1 MSILKKAWKTIKKVG
16 EDIGEKVKDIA
27 KTVWEVS
34 PPGRVVGAISDI
46 SKGEKFGK
54 IVEERVLKGTPVGL
68 IYNVGKGIVENK
80 PILEVVGT
88 AIKDI
93 GLINLQKSLLGG
105 IFGGIGGRGILGGLG
120 GGGLLGGL
128 GLSGLQILGGEA
140 LTKIGTK
147 IGTETKAG
155 EEAKAG
161 GEIGLPTFSTIDI
174 RLPDYSDA
182 LKRLEERGRGIYE
195 TERGRILEDL
205 ARMRELTYSDLNKL
219 LGMDVWEQPIQQAT
233 EIARREAMRFMD
245 VAGLGGL
252 GAAPLL
258 MSEIVQKATQ
268 PLLVEKAR
276 GQQALIEMAQRGL
289 QEIGLTGLR
298 GLQEIGLTGLRGLQE
313 IGLTGLRGLQEQTIL
328 AQRGLQDLGAGF
340 TEYMYGL
347 PFKTFDQALKEA
359 QFKYSTAFRLF
370 DLQLEP
376 YRIILGAQSR
386 YTPPPG
392 FFEDFATFI
401 SGMLSLG

>member
-1 MSILKKAWKTIKKVG
+1 MKSEIKTNYVIKEFDTGKSI
-16 EDIGEKVKDIA
+16 DIGTGMIKSPEEPWEKRWSTFQVNPYAMLKWA
-27 KTVWEVS
+27 KTSIANRLFRQFGEQEWYEWGLPENTPS
-34 PPGRVVGAISDI
+34 TLTIDEIQKLSDPMSDI
-46 SKGEKFGK
+46 PGVQSPMD
-54 IVEERVLKGTPVGL
+54 VNTPGSW
-68 IYNVGKGIVENK
+68 
-80 PILEVVGT
+80 
-88 AIKDI
+88 A
-93 GLINLQKSLLGG
+93 NL
-105 IFGGIGGRGILGGLG
+105 F
-120 GGGLLGGL
+120 
-128 GLSGLQILGGEA
+128 A
-140 LTKIGTK
+140 
-147 IGTETKAG
+147 KAG
-155 EEAKAG
+155 ELLKFMENLG
-161 GEIGLPTFSTIDI
+161 SGFLQQLQTISGSTSGLGTGLGTIDI
-174 RLPDYSDA
+174 RLPDYSEV
-182 LKRLEERGRGIYE
+182 LKKLEERGKGIYE

-205 ARMRELTYSDLNKL
+205 ARMRELTFSDLNKL

-252 GAAPLL
+252 GVAPLL

-276 GQQALIEMAQRGL
+276 GQQALMEMAQRGL
-289 QEIGLTGLR
+289 L
-298 GLQEIGLTGLRGLQE
+298 
-313 IGLTGLRGLQEQTIL
+313 EQIAL

-392 FFEDFATFI
+392 FFEDLATYI
-401 SGMLSLG
+401 STILPLW

>member
-1 MSILKKAWKTIKKVG
+1 MALNVKTKTDFGNYGIKTFDTGISFDTGMTKAPDEPWERRWSTFQVNPSAMLKWFKTPI
-16 EDIGEKVKDIA
+16 EDRIFRQVEEQTWYEWGLPENTPSQISSDPMKDIPG
-27 KTVWEVS
+27 VQS
-34 PPGRVVGAISDI
+34 PQDVNTSGSWA
-46 SKGEKFGK
+46 
-54 IVEERVLKGTPVGL
+54 
-68 IYNVGKGIVENK
+68 
-80 PILEVVGT
+80 
-88 AIKDI
+88 
-93 GLINLQKSLLGG
+93 NL
-105 IFGGIGGRGILGGLG
+105 F
-120 GGGLLGGL
+120 
-128 GLSGLQILGGEA
+128 A
-140 LTKIGTK
+140 
-147 IGTETKAG
+147 KAG
-155 EEAKAG
+155 EILKLAEEGMLKFIKNLG
-161 GEIGLPTFSTIDI
+161 SVYQQSQTTSGLGTFDI
-174 RLPDYSDA
+174 RLPDYSQV
-182 LKRLEERGRGIYE
+182 LKKLEERGKGIYE
-195 TERGRILEDL
+195 TERARILEDL

-252 GAAPLL
+252 GVAPLL

-289 QEIGLTGLR
+289 L
-298 GLQEIGLTGLRGLQE
+298 
-313 IGLTGLRGLQEQTIL
+313 EQIAL

-340 TEYMYGL
+340 IEYMYGL
-347 PFKTFDQALKEA
+347 PFKTFDQAIKEA

-392 FFEDFATFI
+392 FFEDVATFI
-401 SGMLSLG
+401 SAILPIG